1 MIWTGPRGTVREVHV
16 FFSSGQGRVGE
27 AVRVD
32 SQKSFYRN
40 VNRATSLFV
49 GGTVK
54 KGCSVEGIAEPPQQ
68 MFTKEHHTF
77 RQWVNTTP
85 SVTINASPKFGGSLQ
100 TATTN
105 LGE

>member
-1 MIWTGPRGTVREVHV
+1 MHV

-32 SQKSFYRN
+32 SQKSIYRN

-68 MFTKEHHTF
+68 KFTMEHHKI

-100 TATTN
+100 TTTIKR
-105 LGE
+105 GE